1 MPALLGISFFS
12 VYQYQ
17 KDNTVYRLMAKNETG
32 VSDLEFCTKNFLLSI
47 DPPPRWWA
55 IAKLGL
61 FIFRRFS
68 QLDGM
73 LIELLHGH
81 FPEEIKPMGSS

>member
-1 MPALLGISFFS
+1 MPALPGISFFS
-12 VYQYQ
+12 VHQYQ
-17 KDNTVYRLMAKNETG
+17 KDNTICHLLARNETV

-47 DPPPRWWA
+47 DPPPSWWVR
-55 IAKLGL
+55 AKLGL

-81 FPEEIKPMGSS
+81 FSKEIKSMGSS